1 MRSIRRV
8 AMAAAGAVALSGC
21 SSDPEFWEAV
31 AAGLDQAAYDLAN
44 QPVCSTY
51 VNSLGM
57 VQQHCAPAWQNQ
69 PAYVIDYSRGGRDH
83 YRSRDHYRDDD
94 RHRGGRRDGRD
105 RRDDGGRDPRGPKR
119 DR

>member
-1 MRSIRRV
+1 MRSIRRI

-69 PAYVIDYSRGGRDH
+69 PTYVIDYSRGARDN
-83 YRSRDHYRDDD
+83 YRDRDRYRGGDRYRGD
-94 RHRGGRRDGRD
+94 RHGGDRRNDDRGGRRGS
-105 RRDDGGRDPRGPKR
+105 KR